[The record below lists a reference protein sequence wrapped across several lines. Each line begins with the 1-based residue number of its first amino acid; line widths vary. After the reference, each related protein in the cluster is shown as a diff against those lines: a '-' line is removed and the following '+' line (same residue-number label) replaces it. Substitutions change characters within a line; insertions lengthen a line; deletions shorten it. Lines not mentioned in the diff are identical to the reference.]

1 MEGVPAGKIFAENV
15 KFAPEGYVSLRG
27 SLVFRAPPL
36 GLLIGP
42 LGVGGCYLSSYLFGF
57 LFGLVFPFHP
67 FHLELL

>member
-1 MEGVPAGKIFAENV
+1 VEGVPAGKYLKPNV

-42 LGVGGCYLSSYLFGF
+42 FRAGGCNLSSYLFRF
-57 LFGLVFPFHP
+57 YFELVFPFIP
-67 FHLELL
+67 ST

>member
-1 MEGVPAGKIFAENV
+1 MEGVPAGKIFTENV

-42 LGVGGCYLSSYLFGF
+42 QGMVAAISLVISLVLFGF
-57 LFGLVFPFHP
+57 LL
-67 FHLELL
+67 